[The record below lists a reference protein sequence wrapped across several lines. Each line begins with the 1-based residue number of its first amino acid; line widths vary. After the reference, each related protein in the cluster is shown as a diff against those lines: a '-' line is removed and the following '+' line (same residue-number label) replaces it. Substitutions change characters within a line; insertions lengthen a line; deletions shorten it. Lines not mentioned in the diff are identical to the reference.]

1 MSPLADVN
9 PRGTYLRIVE
19 SLREGLTGTAEQELL
34 PSEAALMGEYGVS
47 RTTIRRALRVLAAE
61 GLIESLPGIG
71 WRRRTARATLPL
83 VEQMRSELAAGGFEV
98 GGTFHSEAALCEQ
111 FGFSRTAV
119 RKALGQL
126 EGEGLLEPVHGK
138 GRIVKALPPA
148 SGTP

>member
-1 MSPLADVN
+1 MTSVS
-9 PRGTYLRIVE
+9 PRGTYLRIAE
-19 SLREGLTGTAEQELL
+19 DLRARLGGDVGQQCL
-34 PSEAALMGEYGVS
+34 PSEAALMREYGVS
-47 RTTIRRALRVLAAE
+47 RSTVRRALHLLAAE
-61 GLIESLPGIG
+61 GLIESSPGIG
-71 WRRRTARATLPL
+71 WRPRAATATPPL
-83 VEQMRSELAAGGFEV
+83 VEQMREELAAGGFEV
-98 GGTFHSEAALCEQ
+98 GGTFHSEAALCGR